1 MGDNTTDLHVLEE
14 ESSMRIYVGNLPYS
28 VTRDQLTELF
38 SPFGEVADVH
48 VVTDRQTGRPKGFAF
63 VEMDDAGAQKA
74 ISQLNGS
81 MLGDR
86 AITVNEAQPRPE
98 RREGSYRDGDGS
110 RQRRW

>member
-1 MGDNTTDLHVLEE
+1 
-14 ESSMRIYVGNLPYS
+14 MRIYVGNLPYS
-28 VTRDQLTELF
+28 VTRDQLADLF

-48 VVTDRQTGRPKGFAF
+48 VVIDRQTGRPKGFAF
-63 VEMDDAGAQKA
+63 VEMDDAGARKA

-81 MLGDR
+81 PVGDR
-86 AITVNEAQPRPE
+86 TITVNEARPQTE

>member
-1 MGDNTTDLHVLEE
+1 
-14 ESSMRIYVGNLPYS
+14 MRIYVGNLPYS
-28 VTRDQLTELF
+28 VTRDQLAQLF
-38 SPFGEVADVH
+38 SPFGEVTDIH

-81 MLGDR
+81 ALGER
-86 AITVNEAQPRPE
+86 ALTVNEARPQPE
-98 RREGSYRDGDGS
+98 RREGSYQDGDRS

>member
-1 MGDNTTDLHVLEE
+1 MYLHFLEG

-28 VTRDQLTELF
+28 VTRDQLVQLF
-38 SPFGEVADVH
+38 SPFGEIADVH

-81 MLGDR
+81 AVEERTL
-86 AITVNEAQPRPE
+86 TVNEARPQTE
-98 RREGSYRDGDGS
+98 RRDGSYRDSDRS
-110 RQRRW
+110 RQDRW

>member
-1 MGDNTTDLHVLEE
+1 
-14 ESSMRIYVGNLPYS
+14 MRIYVGNLSYS
-28 VTRDQLTELF
+28 VTREQLSQLF

-48 VVTDRQTGRPKGFAF
+48 MVTDRDTGRSKGFAF

-81 MLGDR
+81 PLDER
-86 AITVNEAQPRPE
+86 TITVNEAQPRPE
-98 RREGSYRDGDGS
+98 RSNRDNDRA

>member
-1 MGDNTTDLHVLEE
+1 
-14 ESSMRIYVGNLPYS
+14 MRIYVGNLPYS
-28 VTRDQLTELF
+28 VTRDQLAQLF
-38 SPFGEVADVH
+38 SPFGEVTDIH

-81 MLGDR
+81 VLDDRTITVTEARPQTERRDNDR
-86 AITVNEAQPRPE
+86 A
-98 RREGSYRDGDGS
+98 